1 MLGWLSWLI
10 PWGAMTKSPI
20 RPIRPIV
27 AMLEPLLVVSLAINH
42 NKSHSKLTNCISKR
56 KQHVLHPARRL
67 VRHQQDHQSDRTRI
81 SQHLIHLLIS
91 SSISHTHTV
100 NTNPFIDRQRFIS
113 VLIWTASE
121 IIFDYFTYSVIAALR
136 QIFISQQSKYRNQL
150 EVIAKCF
157 HYMLSHLH
165 H

>member
-1 MLGWLSWLI
+1 MLGWLGWLI

-20 RPIRPIV
+20 RPVRPIV
-27 AMLEPLLVVSLAINH
+27 ALLDQLVVVSLAINH

-67 VRHQQDHQSDRTRI
+67 VRHQDQDHQSDRTRI
-81 SQHLIHLLIS
+81 SQHLIHPFSS
-91 SSISHTHTV
+91 SSISHTRTI
-100 NTNPFIDRQRFIS
+100 NTNPFIDRQRFIRL
-113 VLIWTASE
+113 LIWTASE

-136 QIFISQQSKYRNQL
+136 QISISQQSKYRNQL
-150 EVIAKCF
+150 ESLQTAFII
-157 HYMLSHLH
+157 SHLH